1 MKPLTGDEFIL
12 LESIG
17 NRMEK
22 NQSSAFLMSRN
33 TKNQSQDDS
42 RTNNKSKLIFVI
54 HIMPFF
60 PNDQCMQCYKNVY

>member
-42 RTNNKSKLIFVI
+42 RTNNKSK
-54 HIMPFF
+54 
-60 PNDQCMQCYKNVY
+60 